1 MTTIMSSLNG
11 TANHI
16 DERSR
21 LKLQD
26 NLRGA
31 AENMETAN
39 DTMLRLFN
47 ANLEVSVAKVGVDLG
62 LFKALAATDGSL
74 SVDDFVAKQPG
85 ADPVLL
91 ERLFRYLASVRM
103 ITETGKGLYAANQV
117 TVTLADESIEG
128 SLQYIFNIG
137 NPVYQAIPEFLQ
149 EQNFQTDTRGKFAW
163 HKAFSTGLDFFPW
176 AKQHPQQLSYFQK
189 LMSVPRDGEWFD
201 VVPFSLDPNECAD
214 DQAYFV
220 DIGGNIGHQCLR
232 LKAKYPSLPGRIIC
246 QDLPE
251 TIGSAPPMVAGV
263 EMMPYDFFTP
273 QPVQNA
279 KYYYLR
285 TVLHDW
291 PDDQAE
297 AILKNVVGA
306 MGPDSKILI
315 DEMVLPNTGVHWWS
329 ACLDLHMYA
338 MLGAMERNVDQWE
351 SLLDRCGLKIVETRT
366 YMPVMRNSVIV
377 AVPK

>member
-1 MTTIMSSLNG
+1 MPSLNG

-26 NLRGA
+26 NLRSA

-47 ANLEVSVAKVGVDLG
+47 ANLEVTVAKVGVDLG

-74 SVDDFVAKQPG
+74 SVDDFVARQPG

-117 TVTLADESIEG
+117 SRTLADDSIEG

-137 NPVYQAIPEFLQ
+137 NPVYQAIPAFLQ
-149 EQNFQTDTRGKFAW
+149 EKNFQANTNGEFAW
-163 HKAFSTGLDFFPW
+163 HKASSTDLDFFPW
-176 AKQHPQQLSYFQK
+176 AKQHPLQLSYFQK

-201 VVPFSLDPNECAD
+201 VVPFLDDCAPD
-214 DQAYFV
+214 RAYFV
-220 DIGGNIGHQCLR
+220 DIGGNIGHQSRR

-251 TIGSAPPMVAGV
+251 TIESAPPMVAGV

-291 PDDQAE
+291 PDDKAE
-297 AILKNVVGA
+297 TILKNVVSA

-338 MLGAMERNVDQWE
+338 MLGAMERNVDQWT

-377 AVPK
+377 ATQK

>member
-1 MTTIMSSLNG
+1 MTAIMPSLNG
-11 TANHI
+11 TASHI

-31 AENMETAN
+31 AENMETPN

-47 ANLEVSVAKVGVDLG
+47 ANLEVTVAKVGVDLG

-74 SVDDFVAKQPG
+74 SVDDFVAKTPG
-85 ADPVLL
+85 ADPILL

-117 TVTLADESIEG
+117 SVSLADESIEG

-137 NPVYQAIPEFLQ
+137 NPVYQSLPTFLST
-149 EQNFQTDTRGKFAW
+149 QNFQTDTRGKFAW
-163 HKAFSTGLDFFPW
+163 HDSHNTDLDFFPW

-201 VVPFSLDPNECAD
+201 VVPFSTDPATCQP

-220 DIGGNIGHQCLR
+220 DIGGNIGHQCRR

-251 TIGSAPPMVAGV
+251 TISSAPPVGEGV
-263 EMMPYDFFTP
+263 EMMPYDFFTE
-273 QPVQNA
+273 QPVKKA
-279 KYYYLR
+279 KFYYLR

-291 PDDQAE
+291 PDVKAE
-297 AILKNVVGA
+297 EILRHVVDA

-351 SLLDRCGLKIVETRT
+351 ELLKKCGLRIVETRT
-366 YMPVMRNSVIV
+366 YMPVMRNSVLVVEKI
-377 AVPK
+377 